1 MGDMFDLTGRAA
13 IVTGASSGLGVAF
26 ARALARHGAD
36 IVVAA
41 RRREA
46 LECTAEIVRGFG
58 RRCLVVPTDLT
69 DDAQVDT
76 LFQRAI
82 DEFGRL
88 DILVNNAGFTDRSG
102 TPTEHAS
109 MKRVRAI
116 MALDV
121 VAAFYCAQ
129 LAARQMLKQG
139 KGSIINVSS
148 MLGSFGSEFRAAA
161 YHAAKGAVDNMT
173 RVMAIEWAP
182 RGVRVNAIAPA
193 YFEGTEMIDAILQN
207 PGTRE
212 HIEMR
217 TPMGRLG
224 RPEEVEG
231 AVVYLASDASSY
243 VTGCIL
249 YVDGGWR
256 AGGGRGG
263 PAPWERIAPPAEG

>member
-1 MGDMFDLTGRAA
+1 MDGIFDLSGRTAL
-13 IVTGASSGLGVAF
+13 VTGASAGLGVAF
-26 ARALARHGAD
+26 ARALARAGAD
-36 IVVAA
+36 VVVAA

-46 LECTAEIVRGFG
+46 LEETAAVVRGFG

-69 DDAQVDT
+69 DDAQVEA
-76 LFQRAI
+76 LFAQTVA
-82 DEFGRL
+82 EFGRL
-88 DILVNNAGFTDRSG
+88 DVLVNNAGFTDRSG
-102 TPTEHAS
+102 VASEFAS
-109 MKRVRAI
+109 MKRARAI

-129 LAARQMLKQG
+129 LAGRQMLEQG
-139 KGSIINVSS
+139 GGSIINISS

-173 RVMAIEWAP
+173 RVLAVEWAA

-193 YFEGTEMIDAILQN
+193 YFEGTDMIDAILQN

-212 HIEMR
+212 HIESR

-224 RPEEVEG
+224 RPEDVEG
-231 AVVYLASDASSY
+231 AVVYLASDASAY

-263 PAPWERIAPPAEG
+263 PAPWEQPPAGGS

>member
-1 MGDMFDLTGRAA
+1 MDGIFDLSGRTAL
-13 IVTGASSGLGVAF
+13 VTGASAGLGVAF
-26 ARALARHGAD
+26 ARALARAGAD
-36 IVVAA
+36 VVVAA

-46 LECTAEIVRGFG
+46 LEETAAVVRGFG

-69 DDAQVDT
+69 DDAQVEA
-76 LFQRAI
+76 LFAQTVA
-82 DEFGRL
+82 EFDRL
-88 DILVNNAGFTDRSG
+88 DVLVNNAGFTDRSG
-102 TPTEHAS
+102 VASEFAS
-109 MKRVRAI
+109 MKRARAI

-129 LAARQMLKQG
+129 LAGRQMLEQG
-139 KGSIINVSS
+139 GGSIINISS

-173 RVMAIEWAP
+173 RVLAVEWAA

-193 YFEGTEMIDAILQN
+193 YFEGTDMIDAILQN

-212 HIEMR
+212 HIESR

-224 RPEEVEG
+224 RPEDVEG
-231 AVVYLASDASSY
+231 AVVYLASDASAY

-263 PAPWERIAPPAEG
+263 PAPWEQQPAGGS